1 MSYKAQPALH
11 VPASSSS
18 VKTLP
23 ANSAPALGT
32 LASSDR
38 GSRKRSR
45 KDVLYRTTPLADR
58 SFMARRPRHVAVAK
72 RLERGASSG
81 HRQLM
86 RSRQRNSAIYCV
98 AELS

>member
-1 MSYKAQPALH
+1 MSYKARPALH

-18 VKTLP
+18 VKALP

-58 SFMARRPRHVAVAK
+58 SFVVRRPRHVPVAK
-72 RLERGASSG
+72 ERGASSG
-81 HRQLM
+81 HRH
-86 RSRQRNSAIYCV
+86 IYCV